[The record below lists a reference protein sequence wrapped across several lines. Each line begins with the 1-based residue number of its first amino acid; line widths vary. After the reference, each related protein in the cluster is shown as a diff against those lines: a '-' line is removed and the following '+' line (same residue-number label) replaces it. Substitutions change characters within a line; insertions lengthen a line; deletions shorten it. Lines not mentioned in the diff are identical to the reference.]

1 MTLTP
6 LTSALLGAAEH
17 AESSADAG
25 FGPYIAAGITAA
37 VFIFSAIVLRSFR
50 DVAHRS
56 ERHDV
61 HGNA

>member
-1 MTLTP
+1 MD
-6 LTSALLGAAEH
+6 LLMLATAAH
-17 AESSADAG
+17 AESDGANLA
-25 FGPYIAAGITAA
+25 PYIAAGITAA
-37 VFIFSAIVLRSFR
+37 VLVISAVVLRSFR

>member
-1 MTLTP
+1 MTLIT
-6 LTSALLGAAEH
+6 LTSALLEASLEAEGD
-17 AESSADAG
+17 AGAG

-37 VFIFSAIVLRSFR
+37 VFIISAVVLRSFR

>member
-1 MTLTP
+1 MTLTT
-6 LTSALLGAAEH
+6 LTSALVEASLH
-17 AESSADAG
+17 AEGEGGAG
-25 FGPYIAAGITAA
+25 FGPYIAAGIAAA
-37 VFIFSAIVLRSFR
+37 VFIISAVVLRSFR

>member
-1 MTLTP
+1 MTLT
-6 LTSALLGAAEH
+6 LLSTAVLATAAE
-17 AESSADAG
+17 AESGEAG
-25 FGPYIAAGITAA
+25 LAPFIAAGITAT
-37 VFIFSAIVLRSFR
+37 VFIVSAIVLRSFR